1 MALIRDGQIEKGL
14 DIVKKQIEVSD
25 QLISVGRA
33 DEWIYYDLVGAY
45 ASLGQYDK
53 VYESMDNFEELNGWT
68 MWGGMVEM
76 EKFDYQF
83 DVLRNNPR
91 FQEWIRRGEKQ
102 LELIQNQIRPY
113 LPLMPPIK
121 TD

>member
-1 MALIRDGQIEKGL
+1 
-14 DIVKKQIEVSD
+14 
-25 QLISVGRA
+25 
-33 DEWIYYDLVGAY
+33 
-45 ASLGQYDK
+45 
-53 VYESMDNFEELNGWT
+53 MDNFEELNGWT

-76 EKFDYQF
+76 AKFDYQF